1 MFHVVHT
8 FSKWP
13 VWSNHRSYY
22 CETAHEQLLNYLA
35 WVMNNSCMVKLG
47 RRTYNCWQWLV
58 RGNRRRTKA
67 TFHSWETNF
76 NSFGKC
82 TLENMIRFHMSWQ
95 FLIQEGILGEMKTM
109 KHNLLYGT
117 HIKGSATLVCSK
129 QKYVQL
135 VLPDPKEKPK
145 LWAIQSHHIQI
156 WTSPIQGMIQG
167 MIRNG

>member
-22 CETAHEQLLNYLA
+22 CEIAHEQLLNYLA

-67 TFHSWETNF
+67 TFHSLESNF
-76 NSFGKC
+76 VLFWMC
-82 TLENMIRFHMSWQ
+82 TLENMMQFRMSWQ
-95 FLIQEGILGEMKTM
+95 FLIQEDILGE
-109 KHNLLYGT
+109 
-117 HIKGSATLVCSK
+117 IKSMNIIYCM
-129 QKYVQL
+129 
-135 VLPDPKEKPK
+135 ER
-145 LWAIQSHHIQI
+145 
-156 WTSPIQGMIQG
+156 TSPKALPHLFVQTKRHSASFAGAKAETKAMSDPIPWHP
-167 MIRNG
+167 NLD